1 MNPFIRRVLTAGLAA
16 AVLMATG
23 WPVRAERESWNQERV
38 AGVAS
43 DLARAMEKLKTSAES
58 DPEQASVLQER
69 RRQGV
74 LVDLR
79 RLTDLSADL
88 ASKLKAGQGM
98 RETRPLFDELQTVRR
113 QARDAG
119 RDLLPPDSTAEDIV
133 TARRIF
139 ERLGPYYESP

>member
-1 MNPFIRRVLTAGLAA
+1 M
-16 AVLMATG
+16 AVAST
-23 WPVRAERESWNQERV
+23 PARADREPWNQERM
-38 AGVAS
+38 AAIAS
-43 DLARAMEKLKTSAES
+43 DLARALEKLKTSVES
-58 DPEQASVLQER
+58 DPEQTSVLQER

-98 RETRPLFDELQTVRR
+98 RETRPIFDEIQAVRR

-119 RDLLPPDSTAEDIV
+119 RDLLPPESTGEEIV
-133 TARRIF
+133 AARRIF
-139 ERLGPYYESP
+139 ERLGPYYENP

>member
-1 MNPFIRRVLTAGLAA
+1 MFFAGLAS
-16 AVLMATG
+16 AVLLAMGPAG
-23 WPVRAERESWNQERV
+23 ARAERARWNQERV
-38 AGVAS
+38 AAIAS
-43 DLARAMEKLKTSAES
+43 DLARAMEKLKSSVES

-88 ASKLKAGQGM
+88 ASKLKAGQGL
-98 RETRPLFDELQTVRR
+98 RETRPIFDEIQAVRR

-119 RDLLPPDSTAEDIV
+119 RDLLPPESTAEEIV
-133 TARRIF
+133 AARRIF
-139 ERLGPYYESP
+139 ERLGPHYESP